1 MFHNFSKIEKIS
13 ENTTPNRKTIKI
25 KKIVRS
31 QKLVYK
37 LKIIYKNR
45 WQVCGDRIDIGYGKY
60 YSEVHHIQPLG
71 YHEDPDILY
80 NMIVLCPNHHL
91 LFDKGVIT
99 INLKERKIVH
109 YDKNNVLNTKNLII
123 KHNINEKYINYHNKN
138 VFIGFKDNK
147 DIKSSD
153 TITWGA
159 IVILQDIETNE
170 KFELKLE
177 EWYQKEFMND
187 LGKKLIN
194 KQLNDIVRFNE
205 FSYKIVDISYDNNKI

>member
-1 MFHNFSKIEKIS
+1 
-13 ENTTPNRKTIKI
+13 
-25 KKIVRS
+25 
-31 QKLVYK
+31 
-37 LKIIYKNR
+37 
-45 WQVCGDRIDIGYGKY
+45 
-60 YSEVHHIQPLG
+60 
-71 YHEDPDILY
+71 
-80 NMIVLCPNHHL
+80 MIVLCPNHHL